1 VPSGKHSFFSSGQ
14 YMQADQSMQR
24 AITRLCI
31 QCGLFLLQHGA
42 ESALVEELST
52 RLGLAMGMDSV
63 ESAISS
69 NAIVL
74 TTIKDGQ
81 CLTSTRKNHDRG
93 INMHVVT
100 EVQHI
105 VILAEHKLLDL
116 KEIEK
121 RFNQIRPLR
130 YPRWLVVLMVGL
142 SCACFCKLNKGGWD
156 GALITFFASSLA
168 MYVRQLLTHRQL
180 HPQINFCITA
190 FVATTVSGLLLRLP
204 QFADTPTI
212 AMAASVLLLVPGF
225 PLINAVAD
233 MFKGHQYRSGTL
245 GYRQPADA
253 GHLHRRGHGND
264 TVGVTRMGVID
275 FLLAL
280 AQDMLLA
287 AIPAV
292 GFAMVF
298 NVPQRALPWC
308 ALLGAIGHGSR
319 MVMMTAGFNI
329 EWSTFI
335 ASMLIGSIGIQW
347 SRWYLAHPKVFTV
360 AAVIPMF
367 PGISAYTAMISAV
380 KISHFGYSATN
391 DPPAEQLS

>member
-1 VPSGKHSFFSSGQ
+1 
-14 YMQADQSMQR
+14 MQADRSTQR

-52 RLGLAMGMDSV
+52 RLGLALGMDSV

-105 VILAEHKLLDL
+105 VILAEHKLLEL
-116 KEIEK
+116 REIEK
-121 RFNQIRPLR
+121 RFCQIKPLR

-156 GALITFFASSLA
+156 GAIVTFFASSIA

-204 QFADTPTI
+204 QFASTPTI
-212 AMAASVLLLVPGF
+212 AMAASVLLLVG
-225 PLINAVAD
+225 LSVD
-233 MFKGHQYRSGTL
+233 K
-245 GYRQPADA
+245 
-253 GHLHRRGHGND
+253 RRRRH
-264 TVGVTRMGVID
+264 V
-275 FLLAL
+275 
-280 AQDMLLA
+280 
-287 AIPAV
+287 
-292 GFAMVF
+292 
-298 NVPQRALPWC
+298 
-308 ALLGAIGHGSR
+308 
-319 MVMMTAGFNI
+319 
-329 EWSTFI
+329 
-335 ASMLIGSIGIQW
+335 
-347 SRWYLAHPKVFTV
+347 
-360 AAVIPMF
+360 
-367 PGISAYTAMISAV
+367 
-380 KISHFGYSATN
+380 
-391 DPPAEQLS
+391 